1 MNIPQLSIQERD
13 RRYQIV
19 RAEMAKRGID
29 CLPATGEHRTVGTV
43 TRRLA
48 LSDFDRRLRH
58 GSLHCLPS

>member
-29 CLPATGEHRTVGTV
+29 VSCYRRTPGGGSSYKATR
-43 TRRLA
+43 A
-48 LSDFDRRLRH
+48 I
-58 GSLHCLPS
+58 

>member
-1 MNIPQLSIQERD
+1 MIPQLSIQERD

-29 CLPATGEHRTVGTV
+29 CLPVTGEHRAVGAV

-58 GSLHCLPS
+58 GGLYRFPS